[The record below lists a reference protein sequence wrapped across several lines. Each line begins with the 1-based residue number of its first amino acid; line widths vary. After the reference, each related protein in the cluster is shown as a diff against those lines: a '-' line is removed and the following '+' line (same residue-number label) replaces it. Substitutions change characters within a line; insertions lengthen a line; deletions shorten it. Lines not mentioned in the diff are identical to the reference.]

1 LWTLAQASAAAYT
14 STYLS
19 HLQCL
24 KNVACV
30 VGQHPMHAKKI
41 FVDVVAIHRVVQVF
55 TKNIVELSA
64 ENQANRLGF
73 AQSKP
78 GKLLTNISDSSA
90 TMLDVVSCQKRLAS
104 AKMNFAKRFC
114 TI

>member
-1 LWTLAQASAAAYT
+1 MR
-14 STYLS
+14 
-19 HLQCL
+19 
-24 KNVACV
+24 
-30 VGQHPMHAKKI
+30 QHPMHAKKI

-64 ENQANRLGF
+64 ENPANRLGF